1 LRQRDGILNIKAAYN
16 LVALRI
22 DPVRI
27 HVAPYCINT
36 CFMPLFEEHSTPH
49 SSFWVSKKER

>member
-27 HVAPYCINT
+27 HVAPYCKFNQKDNNIRYIAHIYNIII
-36 CFMPLFEEHSTPH
+36 
-49 SSFWVSKKER
+49 